1 METHNARNVLELFRQ
16 PDFFP
21 QCIRLK
27 PRLRRKGIFAT
38 ANNKEYQHLLAAFSK
53 LNDGFMN
60 PAKAIMIKDK
70 ELVIKEAVQQSK
82 DLLLKH
88 LLRIMRSCV
97 DARIPAKLSAAS
109 ALLDLNGDYD
119 CSIREPTSNER
130 SLTAG
135 FAVFISLALKA
146 KTSRTTA
153 ATDAARI
160 L

>member
-1 METHNARNVLELFRQ
+1 MKTA
-16 PDFFP
+16 
-21 QCIRLK
+21 K
-27 PRLRRKGIFAT
+27 KGSSVGPSAT
-38 ANNKEYQHLLAAFSK
+38 RSNKKKEASVSTSK

-60 PAKAIMIKDK
+60 PAKAKAKAIMIKDK
-70 ELVIKEAVQQSK
+70 GLVIKEAVQQSK

-88 LLRIMRSCV
+88 LLRITRLCA
-97 DARIPAKLSAAS
+97 DARTPAKLSAA
-109 ALLDLNGDYD
+109 LLDLNRDYD